1 MANEE
6 IVDKSPDY
14 IRGNGRQ
21 YKQLNVDFALPV
33 ALLITQWIQ
42 VGDFTDRVAEAISVS
57 GATIV
62 KVDAAG
68 AITAISAGDALE
80 GYRIGYQSAAGDAVD
95 AAITGSLEYWSQT

>member
-21 YKQLNVDFALPV
+21 YKQVNVDFALPI
-33 ALLITQWIQ
+33 ALLITQMIE
-42 VGDFTDRVAEAISVS
+42 VADFGDRVAEAISVS

-62 KVDAAG
+62 KKNAAG
-68 AITAISAGDALE
+68 TVSAISAGDQLE
-80 GYRIGYQSAAGDAVD
+80 GFRIMYQSAAGDAVGD
-95 AAITGSLEYWSQT
+95 AITGSLEYWSQT